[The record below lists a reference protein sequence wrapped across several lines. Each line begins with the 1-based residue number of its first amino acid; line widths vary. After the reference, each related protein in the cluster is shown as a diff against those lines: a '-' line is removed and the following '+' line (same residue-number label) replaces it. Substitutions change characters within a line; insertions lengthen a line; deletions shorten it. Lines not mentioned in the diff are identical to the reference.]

1 MGKDIIDRMRVPYE
15 WIRDLVPVPAAP
27 EEVAAK
33 LTMIGLEVEGT
44 EQVKDDFIFE
54 INVTPNRPDCLSML
68 GIARELSAAFR
79 TPLKIPPHTIEGEQP
94 ASDFSVEI
102 LDPEL
107 CNRYTGRLIR
117 GVRISDSPEW
127 IRARLEKCGIRNI
140 NNVVDITNYVLLE
153 FGHPLHAFDAD
164 KIAGK
169 EIKVSKAG
177 KDKKIV
183 TLDGVDRELPE
194 DALLIWDGMGPVAI
208 AGIMGG
214 VNTEVSDGTKDVF
227 LESAYFDPVSVRRT
241 SKRLNLASESSYR
254 FERGAD
260 IEFLDRALDR
270 AARLIKEVAGGTIFG
285 VIDEYP
291 VRFTPESVE
300 VKFDRVNGIL
310 GTSLSRDE
318 MVDILERLGIRTGTD
333 GEDRII
339 VFPPA
344 NRRDIR
350 RDSDVSEEVAR
361 IYGYDKISTT
371 VPKSPLFSGLPNKKA
386 FDMDKIRGAMTKTG
400 FTEAINYS
408 FMRMSDL
415 DILAVPETDKR
426 KKAMAINNPLS
437 QDEDLLRTTL
447 VPALVSNL
455 KYNLDRGIRDVR
467 LFEIGR
473 VFTDMGEPLPSEEL
487 KLCGVFYKEKAPSL
501 WKEEA
506 GGFYIVKGAVEALL
520 QELRIK
526 EYSFS
531 PSSEP
536 FLHGGRAAD
545 IRISDHYI
553 GYLGV
558 MGPET
563 VEKLDLKKEKPE
575 VVLFELDLD
584 ILLALIPDSLQYS
597 PVPRYPSVERDIAVV
612 IDASIP
618 SSRIMEIIN
627 MFPSELIEQVSMF
640 DYFKGAN
647 IPEGKKSL
655 AYSIVYRASERTL
668 TEEEVERLH
677 SSLVDHIIK
686 ETGGELRK

>member
-1 MGKDIIDRMRVPYE
+1 MGKDIIDTMRVPYE

-79 TPLKIPPHTIEGEQP
+79 TPLKIPPHTVEGEQP

-107 CNRYTGRLIR
+107 CNRYTGRLIK

-127 IRARLEKCGIRNI
+127 IVARLEKCGIRNI

-183 TLDGVDRELPE
+183 TLDGIDRELPE

-270 AARLIKEVAGGTIFG
+270 AARLIKEVAGGTISG

-318 MVDILERLGIRTGTD
+318 MVDILERLGIRTRTD

-447 VPALVSNL
+447 LPALISNL

-473 VFTDMGEPLPSEEL
+473 VFTDTGEPLPSEEL
-487 KLCGVFYKEKAPSL
+487 KLCGVFYKEKVPSL

-506 GGFYIVKGAVEALL
+506 GG
-520 QELRIK
+520 
-526 EYSFS
+526 
-531 PSSEP
+531 
-536 FLHGGRAAD
+536 
-545 IRISDHYI
+545 
-553 GYLGV
+553 
-558 MGPET
+558 
-563 VEKLDLKKEKPE
+563 
-575 VVLFELDLD
+575 
-584 ILLALIPDSLQYS
+584 
-597 PVPRYPSVERDIAVV
+597 
-612 IDASIP
+612 
-618 SSRIMEIIN
+618 
-627 MFPSELIEQVSMF
+627 
-640 DYFKGAN
+640 
-647 IPEGKKSL
+647 SL
-655 AYSIVYRASERTL
+655 ASGIKNQRIFILAVFGTFPAWRTGS
-668 TEEEVERLH
+668 RH
-677 SSLVDHIIK
+677 QDI
-686 ETGGELRK
+686 